1 MTRSGRLSHFFSFEI
16 ITLLMIISALLYYTN
31 MHFLPAFSALLVIS
45 AVSIIWN
52 FIFNCIL
59 DQCYKVPKEN
69 RTMRISILSMLM
81 YEAGLVVLS
90 IPIIFVVL
98 RISLI
103 DALLLSLLLMQFGM
117 LYTLVF
123 NYCYN
128 HYRLRFSAP
137 YQYSLQQI

>member
-1 MTRSGRLSHFFSFEI
+1 MTRSGRFSHFFLLEI
-16 ITLLMIISALLYYTN
+16 ITLLMISSALLYYTN

-45 AVSIIWN
+45 AISIIWN
-52 FIFNCIL
+52 FIFHCIF

-69 RTMRISILSMLM
+69 RTIRISILSMLM

-90 IPIIFVVL
+90 IPIILVVL
-98 RISLI
+98 QISLI
-103 DALLLSLLLMQFGM
+103 DALRLSLLLMQFGM

-137 YQYSLQQI
+137 YQYPLPQI